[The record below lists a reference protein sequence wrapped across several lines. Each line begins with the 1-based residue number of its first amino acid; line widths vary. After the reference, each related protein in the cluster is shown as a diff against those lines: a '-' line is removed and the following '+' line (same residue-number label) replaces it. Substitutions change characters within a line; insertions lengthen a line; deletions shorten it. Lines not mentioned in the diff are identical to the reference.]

1 MSTLQQL
8 KSALLSKSDQKKKA
22 GELERF
28 FQAYPGGYGEGD
40 TFLGVRVPDQ
50 RAIAKTYFREVTL
63 DETAH
68 LLQEKIHEHRLT
80 AVFILVHKYEKARS
94 EEEKKALVDTYL
106 QNITGINNWDLVD
119 SSSYKILGPWLLD
132 KDKILLYEY
141 ADSGQLWLQRIAMI
155 TTMHFIRNH
164 QYDDALRLAQILLNH
179 PHDLMHK
186 AVGWMLREIGNRD
199 YDTEYTF
206 LQKHYQQMPR
216 TTLRYAIE
224 KFDEP
229 VRQRFLKGE
238 I

>member
-1 MSTLQQL
+1 MSALQQL
-8 KSALLSKSDQKKKA
+8 KTALLSKADQKKKA

-50 RAIAKTYFREVTL
+50 RAIARQFFREVTL
-63 DETAH
+63 EETAR
-68 LLQEKIHEHRLT
+68 LLQENIHEHRLT
-80 AVFILVHKYEKARS
+80 GVFILVLKYEKARS
-94 EEEKKALVDTYL
+94 EGDKKAVVDTYL
-106 QNITGINNWDLVD
+106 QNIAGINNWDLVD

-132 KDKILLYEY
+132 KDKSLLYEY
-141 ADSGQLWLQRIAMI
+141 ANSGQLWLQRIAMI
-155 TTMHFIRNH
+155 TTMHFIRH
-164 QYDDALRLAQILLNH
+164 KQYDDALRLAEVLLQH

-199 YDTEYTF
+199 YPTEYNF
-206 LQKHYQQMPR
+206 LLKHYHEMPR
-216 TTLRYAIE
+216 TALRYAIE

-229 VRQRFLKGE
+229 VRQGFLKGK